1 MSSVNNY
8 DAKAFLA
15 DIFEVPI
22 DNIPEDASLDTYDRW
37 DSLGHMRII
46 LHLEEIVGSTLNTED
61 MLNIIDLTNIQKLLN
76 TRE

>member
-76 TRE
+76 TRK